1 MKLTPILLFV
11 LSATLLPSCK
21 KAADTSGSV
30 NSQEV
35 DHKLAEERRKEAL
48 ESLKHIQQR
57 DARDAELTDKIK
69 NTPPPR

>member
-1 MKLTPILLFV
+1 MKIAPIILLV
-11 LSATLLPSCK
+11 LSVSLLSSCK
-21 KAADTSGSV
+21 KASGTSRTV

-48 ESLKHIQQR
+48 ESLKHIQER
-57 DARDAELTDKIK
+57 DARDAELTEKIK

>member
-1 MKLTPILLFV
+1 MKITPTLLFA
-11 LSATLLPSCK
+11 LSIALLPSCK
-21 KAADTSGSV
+21 KAAETSGVV

-35 DHKLAEERRKEAL
+35 DQRLAEERRKEAL
-48 ESLKHIQQR
+48 ESLKHIQER

>member
-1 MKLTPILLFV
+1 MKITPILLFV
-11 LSATLLPSCK
+11 LSIALLPSCK
-21 KAADTSGSV
+21 KAAEASGTV

-35 DHKLAEERRKEAL
+35 DHQLAEERRKESL
-48 ESLKHIQQR
+48 ESLKAIQER